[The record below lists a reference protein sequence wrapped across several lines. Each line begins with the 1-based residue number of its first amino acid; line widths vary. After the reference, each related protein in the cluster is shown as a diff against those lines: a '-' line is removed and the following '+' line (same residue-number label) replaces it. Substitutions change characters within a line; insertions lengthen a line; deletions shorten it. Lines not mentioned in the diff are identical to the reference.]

1 MKKITLL
8 LSVLAFLLAL
18 LTTAFSQENRASSI
32 TDNFA
37 LEVMS
42 AKGRPLAYQRI
53 GGWTWYDGFLR
64 APGFAPPAGV
74 RPVEAVKIYTREE
87 SGTVKIKVTV
97 LRGANLEFEDFV
109 SEYSVGTD
117 KITIGELAKFGVVPF
132 EVGLVRSPVTAAYMP
147 KINNNTKSLVVSVE
161 PIASNLPSYKIR
173 VLNSS
178 PKPVA
183 GFSYNTFLEGRRRY
197 TGMPQQFDG
206 TPVINPGSSY
216 EKIFPYAL
224 KATTQSTGEV
234 PQPIEG
240 LQLNVLAVIF
250 ADGTYEGDPIDAAR
264 FRGYKIGE
272 KVQLTRIL
280 DALRSKS
287 ASSWE
292 TLAPKVDEISYR
304 ISTSDIEP
312 LLKEFPGLP
321 DGETENLR
329 SAAEVSASRIQKDFV
344 GTFGSGKKI
353 DPAVFSAAIN
363 AAIAKCQKWL
373 DSLP

>member
-1 MKKITLL
+1 MKRIKLL
-8 LSVLAFLLAL
+8 LFVSVFLTFS
-18 LTTAFSQENRASSI
+18 LTPAFSQENKSPSLS
-32 TDNFA
+32 DNFV

-53 GGWTWYDGFLR
+53 GGWTWYDGFMR
-64 APGFAPPAGV
+64 APGFEAPAGV

-87 SGTVKIKVTV
+87 SGAAKVKVTI
-97 LRGANLEFEDFV
+97 LRGANLEFEDIV

-117 KITIGELAKFGVVPF
+117 KLVISDLAKFGVVPF
-132 EVGLVRSPVTAAYMP
+132 EVGLVRAPSTAAYMP
-147 KINNNTKSLVVSVE
+147 KINNDTKSLVVSVE
-161 PIASNLPSYKIR
+161 PIVSNLPSYKIR

-178 PKPVA
+178 SKPVA

-206 TPVINPGSSY
+206 TPLINPGNQY
-216 EKIFPYAL
+216 EKVFPYAL
-224 KATTQSTGEV
+224 KSTTQSTGEV
-234 PQPIEG
+234 PPPIEG

-250 ADGTYEGDPIDAAR
+250 ADGTYEGDMIEAAR

-272 KVQLTRIL
+272 KIQLSRIL
-280 DALRSKS
+280 EALHSK
-287 ASSWE
+287 AAANWD
-292 TLAPKVDEISYR
+292 TLAPKVDELTYR
-304 ISTSDIEP
+304 ISNSDIEL

-321 DGETENLR
+321 VGETENLR
-329 SAAEVSASRIQKDFV
+329 SAAEVSASRIEKDFV
-344 GTFGSGKKI
+344 GTFGTGKRI
-353 DPAVFSAAIN
+353 DPAIFSAAVN